1 MLHGLGVAFPAT
13 MIDFHYKWTLSQA
26 VSSVASGAHLQDD
39 QMRLDTQFMN
49 MGEKTKWYT

>member
-39 QMRLDTQFMN
+39 QMKLDTQFMN
-49 MGEKTKWYT
+49 MGEKTKWNT